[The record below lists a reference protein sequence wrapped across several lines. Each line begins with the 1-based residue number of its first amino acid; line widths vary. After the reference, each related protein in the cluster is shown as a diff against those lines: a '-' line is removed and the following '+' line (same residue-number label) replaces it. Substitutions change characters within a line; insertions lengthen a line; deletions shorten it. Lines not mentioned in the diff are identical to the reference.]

1 MIIIPKF
8 ILESKSRLNRIVCK
22 CCGSV
27 YSKGETRDSVMIE
40 FCDSGGSVA
49 FRGESL

>member
-8 ILESKSRLNRIVCK
+8 ILESKCK

-40 FCDSGGSVA
+40 FCNSGGSVA
-49 FRGESL
+49 FRGENL